1 MAFPPKKASKNIAG
15 QGAIV
20 RSLRKP
26 KAKAKAPA
34 MPACD
39 CGPGESC
46 PECAGT
52 QPAASCC

>member
-1 MAFPPKKASKNIAG
+1 MAPFKKGSRNIIG

-26 KAKAKAPA
+26 KAPKAAKG
-34 MPACD
+34 PACD

-52 QPAASCC
+52 KKSASAPC